1 MKQQQG
7 FTLMELMIAVAL
19 VGILAAIAIPAYKGY
34 AQRSARAAVQA
45 DLVAAATTME
55 RLKAQNFT
63 YAGATVG
70 TTFPAISPRDANA
83 GMQKYNISLIYLK
96 SDGTVAATGDP
107 IAGFE
112 VQAVSTNLLDSTKS
126 EALKIDHLGRK
137 CYKGLAASVTACT
150 IGTDGTWK

>member
-1 MKQQQG
+1 MKKQQG

-63 YAGATVG
+63 YAGASAG
-70 TTFPAISPRDANA
+70 TTFPAVSPRDSAA
-83 GMQKYNISLIYLK
+83 GMQKYDINLIYLK

-107 IAGFE
+107 VAGFE
-112 VQAVSTNLLDSTKS
+112 VQAVSTNLFDSSKK

-137 CYKGLAASVTACT
+137 CYKELGTSVNTCT
-150 IGTDGTWK
+150 IGTDPTWK

>member
-1 MKQQQG
+1 MKKQQG

-19 VGILAAIAIPAYKGY
+19 VAIIAAFAMPAYKGY

-45 DLVAAATTME
+45 DLVADATTME

-63 YAGATVG
+63 YAGATTG
-70 TTFPAISPRDANA
+70 TTFPAISPRDATA
-83 GMQKYNISLIYLK
+83 GMQKYDITLIYLK
-96 SDGTVAATGDP
+96 SDGTVAASGDP

-112 VQAVSTNLLDSTKS
+112 VQALSTNKLDPSLT

-137 CYKGLAASVTACT
+137 CYKALGASVTSCT
-150 IGTDGTWK
+150 IGTDPTWP